1 MSSVRRALVVSLA
14 GFVAAVAAQSAA
26 HAMRPPTSWRPTA
39 GGWEAIETSGS
50 SGAHTLP
57 VKGPVKLR
65 VRTLDA
71 RVEITPSRER
81 EVSVRVTES
90 DVGRV
95 AVEERGGDRVE
106 VVFDGAAVLRCGKA
120 CITVPAGSDVEVTTA
135 NGDVVITGVEG
146 AVRARTTSGDVHV
159 RRASAVEVR
168 TVSGNITVDD
178 ASSDVRIDTVSGD
191 AQLGLVSGAPRVRY
205 ASTSGDL
212 TYRGPC
218 GAQCRLEARTMSGD
232 LTLQLA
238 QPSFELHYLTRSGEL
253 SDDLHLEVQ
262 PQARTG
268 RETRLRARA
277 GRGEGLIDLQ
287 TWSGDVTLAAQTT
300 TARR

>member
-1 MSSVRRALVVSLA
+1 MRAVLTLLVAVALVAPST
-14 GFVAAVAAQSAA
+14 AQ
-26 HAMRPPTSWRPTA
+26 AMRPPTSWRPTA
-39 GGWEAIETSGS
+39 GGWEASETTGGSG
-50 SGAHTLP
+50 GHTLA

-71 RVEITPSRER
+71 NVEITPARTR
-81 EVSVRVTES
+81 EVSVRVTDS

-106 VVFDGAAVLRCGKA
+106 IVFDGGAVLRCGKA
-120 CITVPAGSDVEVTTA
+120 CITVPAGSDVEVTTSD
-135 NGDVVITGVEG
+135 GDVSIAGVGG
-146 AVRARTTSGDVHV
+146 AVRARTASGDVQV
-159 RRASAVEVR
+159 RRATAVEIR
-168 TVSGNITVDD
+168 TVSGDVAIDE
-178 ASSDVRIDTVSGD
+178 AAGDVRIDTVSGD
-191 AQLGLVSGAPRVRY
+191 AQLALVNAGAPPRVRY

-238 QPSFELHYLTRSGEL
+238 QPSSFELTYLTRSGEL
-253 SDDLHLEVQ
+253 SDDLHLEIQ
-262 PQARTG
+262 PQARLG

-277 GRGEGLIDLQ
+277 GQGEGLIDLQ
-287 TWSGDVTLAAQTT
+287 TWSGDVTLAASTA

>member
-1 MSSVRRALVVSLA
+1 MRWALTLAAALV
-14 GFVAAVAAQSAA
+14 GVAVVAPSTAQ
-26 HAMRPPTSWRPTA
+26 AMRPPTSWRPTA
-39 GGWEAIETSGS
+39 GGWEATETGGASG
-50 SGAHTLP
+50 GHTIA

-65 VRTLDA
+65 VRTINAD
-71 RVEITPSRER
+71 VEVTPSRDR
-81 EVSVRVTES
+81 EVSVRVVDS

-106 VVFDGAAVLRCGKA
+106 VMFDGTTVLRCGKA
-120 CITVPAGSDVEVTTA
+120 CITVPPGSDVEVTTA
-135 NGDVVITGVEG
+135 DGEVSIAGVGG
-146 AVRARTTSGDVHV
+146 AVRARTASSDVRV
-159 RRASAVEVR
+159 RRATSVEIR
-168 TVSGNITVDD
+168 TVSGDVAVDD
-178 ASSDVRIDTVSGD
+178 LAGEARIDTVSGD
-191 AQLGLVSGAPRVRY
+191 AQVGDAAATAPQVRF

-212 TYRGPC
+212 TLRGPC
-218 GAQCRLEARTMSGD
+218 GAQCRVEARMMSGD
-232 LTLQLA
+232 LALQLA
-238 QPSFELHYLTRSGEL
+238 QPTSFELHYLTRSGEL

-287 TWSGDVTLAAQTT
+287 TWSGDVSLAAVSA